1 MQRSLAA
8 CSLALIISCGTM
20 TGVPGLPGG
29 TAEMEMRGFPDET
42 LELEQGGYNTR
53 QRLVVRTEEEWQD
66 VWAGL
71 YPNDLSR
78 PPRPSVD
85 FAEEM
90 VIVAA
95 MGTQASNGYAIHIDG
110 VRDLNGDIWVFV
122 REVSPSLT
130 CDRTPIATRPAAAV
144 RVDRR
149 DGGATFVER
158 GETTVCD

>member
-1 MQRSLAA
+1 MFAMS
-8 CSLALIISCGTM
+8 CSTM
-20 TGVPGLPGG
+20 TGIPGIPGG
-29 TAEMEMRGFPDET
+29 TSEMEVRGLPDDV

-53 QRLVVRTEEEWQD
+53 QRLVVRNQEEWVD
-66 VWAGL
+66 VWAAL

-90 VIVAA
+90 VIVVA
-95 MGTQASNGYAIHIDG
+95 MGTQATNGYSIHIDG

-122 REVSPSLT
+122 REVSPSLS
-130 CDRTPIATRPAAAV
+130 CNRNPVATHPAAVV

-149 DGGATFVER
+149 DGDATFVER